1 MSIIS
6 TILIL
11 SLFGKWTNYDSKKDN
26 ADQPKNNIKD
36 SLHVSIGSITRQKKK
51 KKHLGR
57 VCFPKSGF
65 QKTTFQTFLCLF
77 AFRKVGQRKILS
89 G

>member
-11 SLFGKWTNYDSKKDN
+11 SLFGKWTNYDSKEDN

-51 KKHLGR
+51 NTFRPRL
-57 VCFPKSGF
+57 FPEKWFPGNHF
-65 QKTTFQTFLCLF
+65 PNFPMFICH
-77 AFRKVGQRKILS
+77 
-89 G
+89 